1 MSAGLRR
8 DVPRIRD
15 RTRSYVTLYCVTLRY
30 VIEPGRARK
39 SHWEKRRSKTCWEKI
54 EETFLTVIAI
64 GSIFCTLCHSFFMA
78 IGDLYGVISWKQS
91 VTDIKAA
98 IWHTCSKHSFIIY
111 MIGRVSITGTRYP
124 PIAYRQSAINTSLAH
139 KSTPK
144 SCPNPTLTLP

>member
-1 MSAGLRR
+1 MRGKATGKSEGAKR
-8 DVPRIRD
+8 D
-15 RTRSYVTLYCVTLRY
+15 
-30 VIEPGRARK
+30 GK
-39 SHWEKRRSKTCWEKI
+39 KI

-64 GSIFCTLCHSFFMA
+64 RSIFCTLCHSFFMA

-91 VTDIKAA
+91 VTDIKVA

-144 SCPNPTLTLP
+144 SCPNPTLTIALTLTLNEESSSKKAEIRSPDY